1 MASRIPTS
9 FLYRSPHK
17 PHGFSLIELMVVLAI
32 MSTLALLAYPSLTL
46 KAQRQKEQGL
56 RLALLEIRQGLDA
69 YKKAAD
75 AGSVRA
81 SPNGYPEQLKDL
93 VLGMSD
99 LKSPSE
105 KKIYFLRRI
114 PRDPFY
120 QGAAETPP
128 ENTWGLRAYDSP
140 PDRPSAGRDVYD
152 VFSLSTE
159 TGLNGIPYQAW

>member
-1 MASRIPTS
+1 MTQPSL
-9 FLYRSPHK
+9 FFPHQGRQANR
-17 PHGFSLIELMVVLAI
+17 GFSLIELMVVLAI
-32 MSTLALLAYPSLTL
+32 MSTLALMAYPSLTL
-46 KAQRQKEQGL
+46 KAKRQKEQEL
-56 RLALLEIRQGLDA
+56 RVALQEIRQGLDV

-75 AGSVRA
+75 AGSVKA
-81 SPNGYPEQLKDL
+81 SPDGYPEHLQDL

-128 ENTWGLRAYDSP
+128 ENTWGLRAYESP

-152 VFSLSTE
+152 VFSLATE
-159 TGLNGIPYQAW
+159 KGLNGIPYLQW